1 MCGRYVSATAAA
13 KLAEEFHV
21 DELVVEDLGA
31 RYNVA
36 PTLDVYAIVTTN
48 EGKRRMGSL
57 RWGLVPGFAKD
68 EKIGN
73 RMINLRSDTVVSKA
87 HFTKLLDKRRCL
99 VPADGFYE
107 WQKQERDGKT
117 VKQPFYIRAADG
129 QPLAFAGLWDRW
141 TPPDQRGK
149 DNAEQLMTV
158 TLITDEPNDKVAEI
172 HNRMVVCLPE
182 EAWDT
187 WLDPAVG
194 HDEAAKLLVPIPSD
208 RIEVYPIVPLVSNVK
223 NEGPELLEPLPGH
236 TSR

>member
-1 MCGRYVSATAAA
+1 MCGRYVSATAAS

-21 DELVVEDLGA
+21 DEVVVEDLGA

-48 EGKRRMGSL
+48 EDKRRMGSL

-73 RMINLRSDTVVSKA
+73 RMINLRSETVTSKPA
-87 HFTKLLDKRRCL
+87 FSRLLDKKRCI

-107 WQKQERDGKT
+107 WQAQEVPGEKKPK
-117 VKQPFYIRAADG
+117 KQPFYIRAADG
-129 QPLAFAGLWDRW
+129 RPLAFAGLWDKWHDLR
-141 TPPDQRGK
+141 
-149 DNAEQLMTV
+149 TV
-158 TLITDEPNDKVAEI
+158 TLITDEPNDKVAPI

-194 HDEAAKLLVPIPSD
+194 KDEAAKLLVPIASEEL
-208 RIEVYPIVPLVSNVK
+208 EVFPVVPLVSNVK
-223 NEGPELLEPLPGH
+223 NEGPELLEPLAGH
-236 TSR
+236 GAK